1 MQPAPTLFDLPFMV
15 QAGIVLL
22 FWGTLAAIAARR
34 RLDALIGYG
43 AVADAGIALIGF
55 GLGSATATTGGILFA
70 AFQCLARL
78 LAYGALRPLMSKAG
92 SAEADALRGIREAM
106 PASAVLYGF
115 GMFAAL
121 GISPFLVPEG
131 RMLVTAAAVQ
141 SGGLLLP
148 LLMALSAA
156 IMAWLTVVA
165 TQTVCLEHGPWE
177 ASGITP
183 ERLPLHLAPVVL
195 AVAGCGIG
203 GHALMVGAATFLGHA
218 PESLPALADGWHPA
232 ALVPYAGAFCV
243 WAAGGVARP
252 FRSILAVALA
262 AAALALAWHGAG
274 LDPLARL
281 FAVITGGVCLAV
293 TAYSV
298 GYITHARHSS
308 GYYFFLMIMTGSLM
322 GLVSTRSFGSF
333 YGFWELMTWS
343 SYFLVVHEG
352 TPRAFRAG
360 VKYFVMCA
368 AGAMFMLPG
377 LLMLTN
383 GGSADFDAVTTAV
396 RQLDPI
402 LLKAALLLTLAGFAV
417 KAGFVPVHG
426 WLPDAHPVAPSSISG
441 PLSGLLTKIGIYGIV
456 RVLFAICGMTVL
468 LQTGEGIAGI
478 SWMGAAVTT
487 LGVLTMAYGEV
498 MALRQDDI
506 KRLLAYSTMGQIGEI
521 ATIIGLGTWL
531 STTGALAHVLNHA
544 IMKNLLFLC
553 AGALVMR
560 AGRKLEDLA
569 GMGRMMPW
577 TAGCM
582 MVGVLSIMGMPPFA
596 GFASKYLM
604 LQGAVQAG
612 HPELAAA
619 LLLASL
625 AGAVYY
631 MRIIRVLV
639 FMPRKGHP
647 VQEAPWAM
655 RLPMLVLAGLCVFLG
670 IAPQYG
676 LALVTPVADM
686 LVAAGNLAP
695 QTLPSLTV
703 SWPPYVVLTMLGAAL
718 PALLRHDRKLAGW
731 GTSLVLLVAAVV
743 AAFTGRDLDMLSYGF
758 VLTVAVIGCLNMVY
772 AVGYMEHSH
781 TQWRFYTFFLF
792 MVGGLMGVAAS
803 RDLYSFFTF
812 WEIMSSWSLYCVIV
826 HEEFPEA
833 LREGFKYFFFNVLGA
848 AFMFLGVVL
857 LTAGAGSPAFDA
869 VHAALPSMPVGLS
882 ATAVGLMVLGLVM
895 KAAQLPFRIDV
906 QMHPATAP
914 TPVSGYISSVLLKSA
929 LFGLAKLLLALGGGA
944 VLVQAAGF
952 TDGIGLM
959 QVVAWVGGITI
970 VMAALLAVLQSDL
983 KLVLI
988 YSTVSQ
994 LGYMVLAFALGTPL
1008 GMAGGL
1014 LHLANH
1020 VLFKDLLFLVA
1031 GALILQTHKHSL
1043 DQLGGIGR
1051 KMPVTLGVFA
1061 IGALSVVGVPPT
1073 NGFTSK
1079 WIIYHALMQQGE
1091 VMLAILSL
1099 VGSVL
1104 TLAYFAKYLHA
1115 AFLGQPSP
1123 DIDHVH
1129 EAPRVMLVPMLVL
1142 AAGCVV
1148 TGFFPGLLLAPI
1160 ATMLTALG
1168 LTAPEV
1174 APWGLASGAG
1184 AWNATAVAVLATV
1197 AAAFGWGTLRLL
1209 TRNSRV
1215 TTVHTCGVD
1224 LGRDVARMN
1233 SGSIYGA
1240 PVALLRGMTASKER

>member
-22 FWGTLAAIAARR
+22 LWGTLGAIATRR
-34 RLDALIGYG
+34 RLAALIAYG
-43 AVADAGIALIGF
+43 AVADAGVTCIGAGF
-55 GLGSATATTGGILFA
+55 ATVTGTTG
-70 AFQCLARL
+70 AFTFFIFQGVARL
-78 LAYGALRPLMSKAG
+78 LAFGALRALARRAG
-92 SAEADALRGIREAM
+92 SDDIDALRGIREAM
-106 PASAVLYGF
+106 PVTAVVFGF
-115 GMFAAL
+115 GLFAAL

-141 SGGLLLP
+141 SGSLLVP

-156 IMAWLTVVA
+156 VWAWLTVVA
-165 TQTVCLEHGPWE
+165 VQAVCLEHGTWE
-177 ASGITP
+177 ASGIEP
-183 ERLPLHLAPVVL
+183 EPKPLHLAPFAIL
-195 AVAGCGIG
+195 VAGLGLG
-203 GHALMVGAATFLGHA
+203 GHAMMNGVATLLGHDA
-218 PESLPALADGWHPA
+218 TTLPLLSDGWHLA
-232 ALVPYAGAFCV
+232 ALIPFAGAFCV
-243 WAAGGVARP
+243 WLAGQAAAPVRNA
-252 FRSILAVALA
+252 LAVGLA
-262 AAALALAWHGAG
+262 MAALGFAWQGAG

-298 GYITHARHSS
+298 GYISLARRSN
-308 GYYFFLMIMTGSLM
+308 GYYFFLMLMTGSLM
-322 GLVSTRSFGSF
+322 GLVATRSFGSF

-343 SYFLVVHEG
+343 SYFLVVHEA
-352 TPRAFRAG
+352 TPRAFKAG

-368 AGAMFMLPG
+368 AGAMLMLPG
-377 LLMLTN
+377 LLMLN
-383 GGSADFDAVTTAV
+383 GGGSTDFAAVTTAV
-396 RQLDPI
+396 RQLDP
-402 LLKAALLLTLAGFAV
+402 LVLKAALLLTLMGFAV

-441 PLSGLLTKIGIYGIV
+441 PLSGLLTKTGIYGIA
-456 RVLFAICGMTVL
+456 RVMFAVCGGAVL
-468 LQTGEGIAGI
+468 LRTGDGIDGI
-478 SWMGAAVTT
+478 SWIGTVITT
-487 LGVLTMAYGEV
+487 LGVLTMIVGEV

-560 AGRKLEDLA
+560 AGRRLEDLA

-639 FMPRKGHP
+639 FMPRTGHA
-647 VQEAPWAM
+647 VQEAPWSM
-655 RLPMLVLAGLCVFLG
+655 RLPMLVLAALCVLLG
-670 IAPQYG
+670 VAPQYG
-676 LALVTPVADM
+676 LALVTPVTDM
-686 LVAAGNLAP
+686 LVSAGNLAP
-695 QTLPSLTV
+695 QSLPSLTV
-703 SWPPYVVLTMLGAAL
+703 EWPPYVVLTMLGAAL
-718 PALLRHDRKLAGW
+718 PALSRGNRRLAGW
-731 GTSLVLLVAAVV
+731 SAAGVLLAAAVV
-743 AAFTGRDLDMLSYGF
+743 AALTARDLDMLSYGF
-758 VLTVAVIGCLNMVY
+758 VLTVAVMGCLNMVY

-792 MVGGLMGVAAS
+792 MAGGLMGVAAS
-803 RDLYSFFTF
+803 SDLYSFFTF

-857 LTAGAGSPAFDA
+857 LTAGAGSPSFEA
-869 VHAALPSMPVGLS
+869 VHAALPSMPIGLS
-882 ATAVGLMVLGLVM
+882 ASAVGLMVVGLVM

-929 LFGLAKLLLALGGGA
+929 LLGLAKLLLALGGGA
-944 VLVQAAGF
+944 ILVEASGLTGGF
-952 TDGIGLM
+952 GLM

-1014 LHLANH
+1014 LHVANH

-1051 KMPVTLGVFA
+1051 RMPVTLAVFA
-1061 IGALSVVGVPPT
+1061 VGALSVVGVPPT

-1091 VMLAILSL
+1091 IMLAILSL

-1123 DIDHVH
+1123 DLDHVR
-1129 EAPRVMLVPMLVL
+1129 EAPRVMLVPMLLL

-1148 TGFFPGLLLAPI
+1148 TGLFPGLLLAPI
-1160 ATMLTALG
+1160 SLMLTGLGMPAL
-1168 LTAPEV
+1168 EV

-1184 AWNATAVAVLATV
+1184 AWNATAVAVLAMV
-1197 AAAFGWGTLRLL
+1197 AGGFGWVTLRLL
-1209 TRNSRV
+1209 TRNARV
-1215 TTVHTCGVD
+1215 TEVHTCGID
-1224 LGRDVARMN
+1224 LGPDVARMN
-1233 SGSIYGA
+1233 SASIYGA
-1240 PVALLRGMTASKER
+1240 PVALLRSMTASKER